1 MDELRKKGDWG
12 MGDFKSDRT
21 GLSKFQDGRMD
32 GQTAGRMV
40 VSRARQA
47 GLVVMNQQE
56 DK

>member
-12 MGDFKSDRT
+12 TGDWGTGDFKSDRT

-40 VSRARQA
+40 VF
-47 GLVVMNQQE
+47 
-56 DK
+56 